1 MKKITIDLI
10 KKYRPCKD
18 GIKNFEN
25 KYSKYNDTL
34 ENLLMLEDISYSD
47 KVWLATKVL
56 DKMTLVQW
64 SLDCALMVVDNFN
77 KEFPDDNRIN
87 ETLEVIKQYINGEV
101 DESAAESARSAAESA
116 VSAAESAA
124 WSAMSSAVSAAES
137 AAWSAMSAAESARSA
152 AVSSAG
158 LAAESARLAESAEK
172 QQEDINLSLL
182 IALVSEDV

>member
-101 DESAAESARSAAESA
+101 DESAARSAWSAARSAARA
-116 VSAAESAA
+116 AA
-124 WSAMSSAVSAAES
+124 WSAVGAAEAAR
-137 AAWSAMSAAESARSA
+137 AAWSAARAA
-152 AVSSAG
+152 
-158 LAAESARLAESAEK
+158 
-172 QQEDINLSLL
+172 DINLIQ
-182 IALVSEDV
+182 IAEKSMQ